1 MNTRQYNSIMNTF
14 EKNYFTHLR
23 KKKMDSKLD
32 NIVNTLLISAA

>member
-1 MNTRQYNSIMNTF
+1 MNTKQYNSIMNTF

-23 KKKMDSKLD
+23 KKMDSKLD

>member
-23 KKKMDSKLD
+23 KKKNGFK
-32 NIVNTLLISAA
+32 TGQYC